1 MASLARGDAA
11 GVDWVV
17 VCVRRAA
24 AGGRGLG
31 GTGKRRIGKK
41 LEKDCVGR
49 ICD

>member
-1 MASLARGDAA
+1 
-11 GVDWVV
+11 VV

-41 LEKDCVGR
+41 LEKDCVGK